1 MDAMLLLFLK
11 NYNMKSHLIIRK
23 SCGIANSSVMIDNKI
38 DFSNTEDLNIQNFLK
53 QVYKH
58 YGVKY
63 MKFYK
68 MDKLTKLGFISG
80 EVLLKDVELSEKYP
94 EDRVGIVLANAS
106 SSIDIDKSFQE
117 TIEDK
122 SNYFPSPALFVYTLP
137 NIMAGEI
144 AIKNK
149 FKGEDIVFIKKEFP
163 FEFIYDYVYSLF
175 ENHKLDACICGWVE
189 ANAED
194 YKSFLYL
201 VERKNMQ
208 DDSAINYPEF
218 TVKNMVK

>member
-1 MDAMLLLFLK
+1 M
-11 NYNMKSHLIIRK
+11 
-23 SCGIANSSVMIDNKI
+23 VMINKNI
-38 DFSNTEDLNIQNFLK
+38 DFSLDNNIRLQDFLK

-58 YGVKY
+58 YALKY

-68 MDKLTKLGFISG
+68 MDSLTKLGFISA
-80 EVLLKDVELSEKYP
+80 EVLLRDLGLSEKYP
-94 EDRVGIVLANAS
+94 EDRIGIVLSNAS
-106 SSIDIDKSFQE
+106 SSIDIDKSFQD

-149 FKGEDIVFIKKEFP
+149 FKGENIVFIKKEFP
-163 FEFIYDYVYSLF
+163 YEFIYNYAYSLF
-175 ENHKLDACICGWVE
+175 ESAKLDACICGWVE

-201 VERKNMQ
+201 VERKKMQ
-208 DDSAINYPEF
+208 DDDTGNYPEF
-218 TVKNMVK
+218 TLENMVELNII

>member
-1 MDAMLLLFLK
+1 MVDDA
-11 NYNMKSHLIIRK
+11 
-23 SCGIANSSVMIDNKI
+23 V
-38 DFSNTEDLNIQNFLK
+38 DFSVSGYTGMQDFLK
-53 QVYKH
+53 QVYKN
-58 YGVKY
+58 YAVKY

-68 MDKLTKLGFISG
+68 MDSLTKLGFITA
-80 EVLLKDVELSEKYP
+80 EVLLKYEKPGEKYK
-94 EDRVGIVLANAS
+94 ENRIGIVLSNAS

-149 FKGEDIVFIKKEFP
+149 FKGENIVFIDREFP
-163 FEFIYDYVYSLF
+163 AEFIHEYVGNLF
-175 ENHKLDACICGWVE
+175 DSDKIDACICGWVE

-201 VERKNMQ
+201 VERNEMQ
-208 DDSAINYPEF
+208 EKSSGSFPEF
-218 TVKNMVK
+218 TVGKMIELNNF

>member
-1 MDAMLLLFLK
+1 MQ
-11 NYNMKSHLIIRK
+11 SQLIISK
-23 SCGIANSSVMIDNKI
+23 YCGITNSKVILDKSV
-38 DFSNTEDLNIQNFLK
+38 DFLVTEEISPQDFFK
-53 QVYKH
+53 RVYKH
-58 YGVKY
+58 YDTRY

-68 MDKLTKLGFISG
+68 MDSLSKLGFISA
-80 EVLLKDVELSEKYP
+80 EILLKNLGLTEKYP
-94 EDRVGIVLANAS
+94 ENRVGIVLSNAS
-106 SSIDIDKSFQE
+106 SSIDIDRSFQE

-149 FKGEDIVFIKKEFP
+149 FKGENIVFINKEFP
-163 FEFIYDYVYSLF
+163 FELIHNYVSNLF
-175 ENHKLDACICGWVE
+175 DTDKIDACICGWVE

-201 VERKNMQ
+201 SKEKKCRMNKQKIILNLQ
-208 DDSAINYPEF
+208 
-218 TVKNMVK
+218 